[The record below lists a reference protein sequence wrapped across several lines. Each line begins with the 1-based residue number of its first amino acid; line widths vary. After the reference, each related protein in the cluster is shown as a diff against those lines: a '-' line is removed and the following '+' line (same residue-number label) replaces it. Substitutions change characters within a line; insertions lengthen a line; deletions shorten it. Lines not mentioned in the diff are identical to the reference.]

1 MLSPM
6 IAPATAAAMTGAMLS
21 PRCPACKEAMTKTV
35 SPGRGTPMLSK
46 PIRNASAQYPYSLRK
61 W

>member
-21 PRCPACKEAMTKTV
+21 PRCPACKEAMTRIV
-35 SPGRGTPMLSK
+35 SPGSGS
-46 PIRNASAQYPYSLRK
+46 PIALEADH
-61 W
+61 